1 MGCDRGRECG
11 LREGER
17 VGCGK
22 VGCEGDREWGCERER
37 EGCER
42 GRERVWGVRWRER
55 VWGVRTR
62 ESGVGE
68 WGA

>member
-1 MGCDRGRECG
+1 MD
-11 LREGER
+11 
-17 VGCGK
+17 VGKGGK
-22 VGCEGDREWGCERER
+22 VGCERER

-55 VWGVRTR
+55 VWGVRMR

-68 WGA
+68 WGV